1 MSQGYSFW
9 ILVKLVIVNT
19 CWARSE
25 AELFRNLSPSEGV
38 LCLDLDLEVDL
49 HLKLGED
56 EGGLVPELV
65 LDRVLWPWD
74 DHTGPGVAVG
84 RVVVSLQRKICF
96 LSFFSE
102 CDDAEVF
109 FLVSPVR

>member
-9 ILVKLVIVNT
+9 ILVKLIIVNT

-25 AELFRNLSPSEGV
+25 AELFWNFSPAEGV
-38 LCLDLDLEVDL
+38 LRLDLDLEVHL
-49 HLKLGED
+49 HLELSED

-65 LDRVLWPWD
+65 LDCVLGPGD

-84 RVVVSLQRKICF
+84 WIVVSLQRKIC
-96 LSFFSE
+96 LISIY
-102 CDDAEVF
+102 DAVVF
-109 FLVSPVR
+109 F